1 MDIRMICL
9 DLDGTALQNDH
20 RTFSPRLTRALE
32 AAKAKGIRI
41 VPVTGRQY
49 GLLPDALIPM
59 PSWASCV
66 VVCNGGQA
74 RSVPDGR
81 VLYRLDIPES
91 ELRKL
96 LALAEEFGL
105 PVEFSLESRLHLT
118 QKSWD
123 RQLGDP
129 SLSFHLGT
137 ILPQCGVVVDSLEP
151 LCGLPVEKVNLLCI
165 PDEHRTAVEAA
176 LKDIDVSAVWS
187 SATNM
192 EITHRDASKGV
203 AVTKLCQLFDLSPAR
218 VMALG
223 DSGNDASMLR
233 AAGLGV
239 AMGNAPD
246 AIKAI
251 ANAVTA
257 RNDEDGAAIAIE
269 KYCL

>member
-20 RTFSPRLTRALE
+20 KTFSPRLVSTLE

-59 PSWASCV
+59 PAWASCV

-74 RSVPDGR
+74 RSVPSGE
-81 VLYRLDIPES
+81 VLYRLDIPSS

-96 LALAEEFGL
+96 LALSEQFAL
-105 PVEFSLESRLHLT
+105 PLEFSVDSRLHLT

-123 RQLGDP
+123 RQIGDP
-129 SLSFHLGT
+129 SLSFHLST
-137 ILPQCGVVVDSLEP
+137 ILPKCGVVVDSLAPVCEM
-151 LCGLPVEKVNLLCI
+151 PVEKVNLLCVT
-165 PDEHRTAVEAA
+165 PDKREAVEAA
-176 LKDIDVSAVWS
+176 LNGIDVSAVWS

-192 EITHRDASKGV
+192 EITHREASKGV
-203 AVTKLCQLFDLSPAR
+203 AVQKLCQLFDLSPAQT
-218 VMALG
+218 MALG

-246 AIKAI
+246 SIKAI
-251 ANAVTA
+251 ADAVTL

-269 KYCL
+269 TYCL

>member
-20 RTFSPRLTRALE
+20 RTFSPRLIQALE
-32 AAKAKGIRI
+32 AAKAKGITI

-49 GLLPDALIPM
+49 GLLPEALIPM
-59 PSWASCV
+59 PDWAGCV
-66 VVCNGGQA
+66 MVCNGGQA
-74 RSVPDGR
+74 RRVPGGE
-81 VLYRLDIPES
+81 VLYRLDIPEP

-96 LALAEEFGL
+96 LALAERFGL
-105 PVEFSLESRLHLT
+105 PLEFSVESRLHLT

-129 SLSFHLGT
+129 SLHFHLGT
-137 ILPQCGVVVDSLEP
+137 ILPKCGVVVDSLDPICKE
-151 LCGLPVEKVNLLCI
+151 PVEKVNLLCI
-165 PDEHRTAVEAA
+165 PEEHRAAVEAA
-176 LKDIDVSAVWS
+176 LDDIDVSAVWS

-192 EITHRDASKGV
+192 EITHREASKGV
-203 AVTKLCQLFDLSPAR
+203 AVTKLCQLFGLSPAQ
-218 VMALG
+218 VLALG
-223 DSGNDASMLR
+223 DSGNDASMLK

-251 ANAVTA
+251 ADAVTA

>member
-20 RTFSPRLTRALE
+20 RSFSSRLIRTLE
-32 AAKAKGIRI
+32 AAQAKGITI

-49 GLLPDALIPM
+49 GLLPEALVPM
-59 PSWASCV
+59 PKWAGCV

-74 RSVPDGR
+74 RRVPGGE
-81 VLYRLDIPES
+81 VLYRLDIPSS
-91 ELRKL
+91 ELHKL
-96 LALAEEFGL
+96 HALAETFQL
-105 PVEFSLESRLHLT
+105 PLEFSVESRLHLT
-118 QKSWD
+118 KQSWD

-137 ILPQCGVVVDSLEP
+137 ILPKCGVLVDSLVPICEE
-151 LCGLPVEKVNLLCI
+151 PVEKVNLLCI
-165 PDEHRTAVEAA
+165 RDEHRTAVEAA
-176 LKDIDVSAVWS
+176 LRSIDVSAVWS

-192 EITHRDASKGV
+192 EITHREASKGV
-203 AVTKLCQLFDLSPAR
+203 AVTKLCQLFGLSPAQ

-233 AAGLGV
+233 AAGLGI
-239 AMGNAPD
+239 AMGNAP
-246 AIKAI
+246 AEIQAI
-251 ANAVTA
+251 ADAVTL

>member
-20 RTFSPRLTRALE
+20 KTFSPRLISVLERAN
-32 AAKAKGIRI
+32 AKGITL

-49 GLLPDALIPM
+49 GLLPEALDPM
-59 PSWASCV
+59 PKWAGCAV
-66 VVCNGGQA
+66 LCNGGQA
-74 RSVPDGR
+74 RRVPSGE
-81 VLYRLDIPES
+81 VLYRLDIPEP

-96 LALAEEFGL
+96 IALSERFDL
-105 PVEFSLESRLHLT
+105 PLEFSVDSRLHLT

-123 RQLGDP
+123 AQIGDP
-129 SLSFHLGT
+129 SLGFHLGT
-137 ILPQCGVVVDSLEP
+137 ILPKCGVVVENLLEI
-151 LCGLPVEKVNLLCI
+151 CNRPVEKVNLLCI
-165 PDEHRTAVEAA
+165 SPDKRAAVEAA
-176 LKDIDVSAVWS
+176 LRDIQVSAVWS

-192 EITHRDASKGV
+192 EITHVDASKGV
-203 AVTKLCQLFDLSPAR
+203 AVQKLCRLFDLSPAQ

-223 DSGNDASMLR
+223 DSGNDASMLL

-246 AIKAI
+246 HIKAL
-251 ANAVTA
+251 ADAVTL

-269 KYCL
+269 EYCL